1 MSRIVVLRQAPDAA
15 LLQRELEEMMRRQ
28 WSRQQPLP
36 LRHRNALWQPDAD
49 VFERDGEYVVMLE
62 LAGMRGVDV
71 NIVLTDEALF
81 INGER
86 PELHPDGVTRF
97 HQLAITEGPFRCAVV
112 LPGPVDEA
120 GVEAS
125 YDDGVLHITLPKRP
139 PTLTR
144 IAVQNNE

>member
-15 LLQRELEEMMRRQ
+15 LLQRELEDMLRRQ
-28 WSRQQPLP
+28 WGRPQAVP

-62 LAGMRGVDV
+62 LAGMRGVDINV
-71 NIVLTDEALF
+71 VLTDDALF
-81 INGER
+81 ISGER

-112 LPGPVDEA
+112 LPGGVDEA

-125 YDDGVLHITLPKRP
+125 YDDGMLYITLPKRP
-139 PTLTR
+139 LSVTR